1 MEHLYVLRYTLN
13 GFDLC
18 KCRILTDSEV
28 SMTPVEGRDY
38 TMIPRK
44 GYTVY
49 AMDNGQTNI
58 IRDIKLNTVIQFGD
72 FNFVAYFK
80 DKSLYHRMKAEM
92 CGRIEES
99 LEIQERV
106 VMASRQQYHDFLY
119 AKLGEEL

>member
-49 AMDNGQTNI
+49 VMDNGQTNI
-58 IRDIKLNTVIQFGD
+58 IRDTKLNTVIQFGD

-106 VMASRQQYHDFLY
+106 VMASRQQYRDFLY

>member
-38 TMIPRK
+38 TMVPRK

-49 AMDNGQTNI
+49 VMDNEQTNI
-58 IRDIKLNTVIQFGD
+58 VRDTKLNTVIQFGD

-80 DKSLYHRMKAEM
+80 DKSVYHRMKAEM
-92 CGRIEES
+92 CGLIEES

>member
-49 AMDNGQTNI
+49 VMNNGQTNI
-58 IRDIKLNTVIQFGD
+58 IRDTKLNTVIQFGD